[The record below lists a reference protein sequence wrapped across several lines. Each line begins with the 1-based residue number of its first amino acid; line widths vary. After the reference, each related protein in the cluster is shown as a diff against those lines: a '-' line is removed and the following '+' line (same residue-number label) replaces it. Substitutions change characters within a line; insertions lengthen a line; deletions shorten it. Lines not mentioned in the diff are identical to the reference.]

1 MSPTACAADRE
12 KQWDYVQATIATITK
27 CQQEAGVTEVSLLN
41 FVMSD
46 GINMIATRYVSHDTE
61 SPASLYYAEGSAFQR
76 ELQETG
82 ARPESATPGAAS
94 NAASARNTAVTG
106 QLQHMLLSL
115 LLFVAITTPV
125 MASQQSMHLWY
136 V

>member
-1 MSPTACAADRE
+1 M
-12 KQWDYVQATIATITK
+12 QATIATITK

-41 FVMSD
+41 FVVSD
-46 GINMIATRYVSHDTE
+46 GINMIATRYVSHDSE

-76 ELQETG
+76 ELPEAG

-106 QLQHMLLSL
+106 QLQHMLLSI
-115 LLFVAITTPV
+115 LLFVWWQSQLPGRLLSCQRIFCMCKATTH
-125 MASQQSMHLWY
+125 S
-136 V
+136 